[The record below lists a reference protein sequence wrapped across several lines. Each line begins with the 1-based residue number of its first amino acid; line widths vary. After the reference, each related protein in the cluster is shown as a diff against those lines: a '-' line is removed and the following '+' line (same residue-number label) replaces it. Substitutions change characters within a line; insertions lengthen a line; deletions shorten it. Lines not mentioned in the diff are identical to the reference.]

1 MNNNELLDNT
11 TLNEEGTAGNDM
23 PVAEAPKAKNVV
35 GKVTVISVLA
45 VAGTLG
51 LIFLGKKLY
60 AKHQAKKAAKAE
72 SVQVA
77 EEN

>member
-1 MNNNELLDNT
+1 MNNELLDNT
-11 TLNEEGTAGNDM
+11 TLNEEGSVGNEM

-35 GKVTVISVLA
+35 GKVAVIGLLA
-45 VAGTLG
+45 GAATLG
-51 LIFLGKKLY
+51 TIFLVKKLV
-60 AKHQAKKAAKAE
+60 AKHKAKKAAEAE